1 MESLEKISSSLRL
14 PPRVREGLRLY
25 RILKGNW
32 SKIMEEVAS
41 ETEPLYFEQ
50 GVLVI
55 GVGNH
60 YILQKLSSQYLV
72 ILERIRALFPEKDDF
87 PVRTLKFVYHPPRQ
101 PPKRGSPLFQQVFL
115 TEDNLAELKHRCQDL
130 SDPEL
135 REAFLRL
142 LQRLAIEKNLP

>member
-1 MESLEKISSSLRL
+1 MESLEKISGSLRL

-32 SKIMEEVAS
+32 SKIMEDAAN
-41 ETEPLYFEQ
+41 ETEPLYLEQ

-60 YILQKLSSQYLV
+60 YILQRLSSQYLV
-72 ILERIRALFPEKDDF
+72 ILERIRALFPEKEDF
-87 PVRTLKFVYHPPRQ
+87 PVRTLKFVYHPPRET
-101 PPKRGSPLFQQVFL
+101 PKGAPLFKQVFL
-115 TEDNLAELKHRCQDL
+115 SEENLVDLQHRCQGL

-135 REAFLRL
+135 KEAFLRL
-142 LQRLAIEKNLP
+142 LQRLSQRKNPP